1 MLIKKTYELSDFT
14 PWSGAVSTWETIYNA
29 RQIDDLESYLNEIYP
44 EGEID
49 ETTLNDLL
57 WFESDEILSAL
68 GIDEDE
74 ENEGE
79 TSEELQGRMY
89 DELEELIDELDGEGE
104 IDLIGYKI
112 ARDVLWDSTE
122 NNSFLTHENNIA
134 QEFMNH
140 RKAFVAAINTA
151 RDALVREFPD
161 ATIWDADDLDGA
173 SAEFIGDVYQ
183 AFEPV
188 EENN

>member
-14 PWSGAVSTWETIYNA
+14 PWSGAVSTWETIWNA
-29 RQIDDLESYLNEIYP
+29 GQIDDLESYLEEFYG
-44 EGEID
+44 ESEID

-57 WFESDEILSAL
+57 WFDGDSILTAL
-68 GIDEDE
+68 GIDDNSEY
-74 ENEGE
+74 GE
-79 TSEELQGRMY
+79 TAEELQGRMY
-89 DELEELIDELDGEGE
+89 DELEELIDELDSEGE

-122 NNSFLTHENNIA
+122 NNSFITHENNIA

-151 RDALVREFPD
+151 RNALVREFPD
-161 ATIWDADDLDGA
+161 ATIWDEDDLDGV
-173 SAEFIGDVYQ
+173 SAEFIGDVYE
-183 AFEPV
+183 AFTPD
-188 EENN
+188 EENE